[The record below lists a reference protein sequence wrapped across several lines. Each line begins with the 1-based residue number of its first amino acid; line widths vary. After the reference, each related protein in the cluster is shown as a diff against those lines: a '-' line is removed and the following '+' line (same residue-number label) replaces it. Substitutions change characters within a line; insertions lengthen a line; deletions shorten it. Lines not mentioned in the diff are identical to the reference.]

1 MRITFICIIIE
12 LENYFLVNK
21 SNDIHNMREKNK
33 IQFINNKLIN

>member
-21 SNDIHNMREKNK
+21 SNDIHNMREKK
-33 IQFINNKLIN
+33 IKFNL